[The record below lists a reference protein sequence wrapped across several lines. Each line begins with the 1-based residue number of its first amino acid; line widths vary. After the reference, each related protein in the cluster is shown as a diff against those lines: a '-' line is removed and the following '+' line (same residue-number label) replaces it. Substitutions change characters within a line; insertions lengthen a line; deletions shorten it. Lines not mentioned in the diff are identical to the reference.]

1 MWSTSTRRPTACS
14 STGSSMCR
22 STASSGGSKSGP
34 TLPPT
39 LWKEMDDER
48 MAHRGHRVAARFGPV
63 RGSDP
68 ARVHPR
74 SARRAAD
81 GRDAADRR
89 AAPACG
95 GVPPTALLRPRPRPR
110 APRAGRRL
118 GVRQDAGA
126 VGMSASSVVV
136 AVLVGLGVAVELACC
151 VGVLVMADAY
161 DKLHYLGP
169 ASIVGPLLI
178 AMAVLVGESFSQA
191 GIKALLTAALL
202 ILSSP
207 VLTHATA
214 RALYIRRRDHI
225 EDATGRR
232 Q

>member
-1 MWSTSTRRPTACS
+1 
-14 STGSSMCR
+14 
-22 STASSGGSKSGP
+22 
-34 TLPPT
+34 
-39 LWKEMDDER
+39 
-48 MAHRGHRVAARFGPV
+48 
-63 RGSDP
+63 
-68 ARVHPR
+68 
-74 SARRAAD
+74 
-81 GRDAADRR
+81 
-89 AAPACG
+89 
-95 GVPPTALLRPRPRPR
+95 
-110 APRAGRRL
+110 
-118 GVRQDAGA
+118 
-126 VGMSASSVVV
+126 MSASSVVV
-136 AVLVGLGVAVELACC
+136 AVLVGLGVAVELGCC